1 MSRCRKTHNLS
12 GEDQV
17 WLKSCDKCGETEY
30 DIQKKLIAD
39 LKAQVAELTV
49 QNANMQENLTDLED
63 AARAVVGARK
73 GTSWGLRTH
82 TFEINKNLVNALAAV
97 LAKGE
102 V

>member
-39 LKAQVAELTV
+39 LKAQVAELR
-49 QNANMQENLTDLED
+49 ED
-63 AARAVVGARK
+63 AKRAKNWLDAGAPI
-73 GTSWGLRTH
+73 
-82 TFEINKNLVNALAAV
+82 EAAEVLAA
-97 LAKGE
+97 LLGKGE